1 MFGLLSYGVI
11 QHQASVWFDHIMDS
25 PLVRRGTLVY
35 VGPPVSGGQ
44 KRRRRNALPEVF
56 LILFKMN
63 ERRVISG
70 LMTIDAV
77 RSFTPGDH
85 TGLQEQYL
93 RFVESG
99 ASLSRSE
106 YVLWSVE
113 QVFVFADGE
122 FELNT
127 DAFAFDGLVCGL
139 SQQGEV
145 CLQAKRIR
153 SGGQEVTLG
162 ELYGLTQKL
171 RVWRFPFQ
179 SVAEAVSRGRCTT
192 FVSTVNQC
200 LAVGVPVPPRH
211 MILAPSVGSQD
222 ALGQPDSS
230 DTEDEELEAQ
240 PNAPHPAYS
249 VDTIFNS
256 LRVASMLKN
265 KGNLAEVVK
274 GVLPIVLPVASVHTV
289 LAEMSESHLV
299 PGKKGVL
306 NNEHKLDMLEILW
319 QREQHELWTR
329 CRYLMADSSLKT
341 YNLLVHP

>member
-1 MFGLLSYGVI
+1 
-11 QHQASVWFDHIMDS
+11 MDS
-25 PLVRRGTLVY
+25 PPVQRGTLPH
-35 VGPPVSGGQ
+35 VGPLVSGGQ

-56 LILFKMN
+56 IILCKIN
-63 ERRVISG
+63 DRRVISG
-70 LMTIDAV
+70 VMTIDAV
-77 RSFTPGDH
+77 RSFTLGDH
-85 TGLQEQYL
+85 TGLQEHVL

-106 YVLWSVE
+106 YVLWSVD
-113 QVFVFADGE
+113 QAFAFVDGE
-122 FELNT
+122 FELHT

-153 SGGQEVTLG
+153 FGGQEVTLG
-162 ELYGLTQKL
+162 ELYSSPQKP

-179 SVAEAVSRGRCTT
+179 SVAEAVSRGRCTI

-230 DTEDEELEAQ
+230 DTEDEELQAR
-240 PNAPHPAYS
+240 PHAPHPAYS
-249 VDTIFNS
+249 VDTIFHS

-274 GVLPIVLPVASVHTV
+274 GVLPIVLPKHRCTPCLTKCQSPIGCQV
-289 LAEMSESHLV
+289 
-299 PGKKGVL
+299 KKV
-306 NNEHKLDMLEILW
+306 
-319 QREQHELWTR
+319 
-329 CRYLMADSSLKT
+329 C
-341 YNLLVHP
+341 